1 MIAIVKANFNQEI
14 TDKLLAGCVRALEE
28 RSVPYKVF
36 VVPGAVE
43 TVGLTRQLLDASAYK
58 AIIVLGAVI
67 KGDTDH
73 YQFVCDYVTHGLSQ
87 LSTIASI
94 PIIFGILTTFTEE
107 HALERAC
114 PTRMNKGREFAIT
127 ALEMI
132 NVYSSVKYRWLRWF
146 R

>member
-14 TDKLLAGCVRALEE
+14 TDKLLAGAVAELDQ
-28 RSVPYKVF
+28 RSVAHKIF

-43 TVGLTRQLLDASAYK
+43 TVGLTKQLLDTSSYK
-58 AIIVLGAVI
+58 AIVVLGAVI
-67 KGDTDH
+67 KGETDH
-73 YQFVCDYVTHGLSQ
+73 YQFVCDYVTQGLSQ
-87 LSTIASI
+87 LSTVATI

-114 PTRMNKGREFAIT
+114 PSRMNKGGEFAAT

-132 NVYSSVKYRWLRWF
+132 SLYFSVRRS
-146 R
+146 

>member
-14 TDKLLAGCVRALEE
+14 TDKLLAGAVAELDQ
-28 RSVPYKVF
+28 RSVAHKIF

-43 TVGLTRQLLDASAYK
+43 TVGLTKQLLDTSSYK
-58 AIIVLGAVI
+58 AIVVLGAVI
-67 KGDTDH
+67 KGETDH
-73 YQFVCDYVTHGLSQ
+73 YQFVCDYVTQGLSQ
-87 LSTIASI
+87 LSTVATI

-114 PTRMNKGREFAIT
+114 PSRMNKGGEFAAT

-132 NVYSSVKYRWLRWF
+132 SLYISVRRS
-146 R
+146 

>member
-14 TDKLLAGCVRALEE
+14 TDKLLAGAVAELDQ
-28 RSVPYKVF
+28 RSVAYKVF

-43 TVGLTRQLLDASAYK
+43 TVGLTKQLLDTSSFK

-67 KGDTDH
+67 KGETDH
-73 YQFVCDYVTHGLSQ
+73 YQFVCDYVTQGLSQ
-87 LSTIASI
+87 LSTVATI

-114 PTRMNKGREFAIT
+114 PTRMNKGGEFAAT
-127 ALEMI
+127 ALQMI
-132 NVYSSVKYRWLRWF
+132 DVYTSAKLA
-146 R
+146 

>member
-14 TDKLLAGCVRALEE
+14 TDKLLSGCVTELDNH
-28 RSVPYKVF
+28 SISYKVF

-43 TVGLTRQLLDASAYK
+43 TVGFTRQLLDTSSYTAV
-58 AIIVLGAVI
+58 IVLGAVI

-73 YQFVCDYVTHGLSQ
+73 YQFVCDYVTQGLSQ
-87 LSTIASI
+87 LSTQATI

-114 PTRMNKGREFAIT
+114 PTRMNKGKEFAAT

-132 NVYSSVKYRWLRWF
+132 DLYGKVKE
-146 R
+146 

>member
-14 TDKLLAGCVRALEE
+14 TDKLLNGCTAELDGRTI
-28 RSVPYKVF
+28 PYKVF

-43 TVGLTRQLLDASAYK
+43 TVGITRQLLDTSSYTAV
-58 AIIVLGAVI
+58 IVLGAVI

-73 YQFVCDYVTHGLSQ
+73 YQFVCDYVTQGLSQ
-87 LSTIASI
+87 LSTQATI

-114 PTRMNKGREFAIT
+114 PTRMNKGKEFAAT

-132 NVYSSVKYRWLRWF
+132 DLYRKIKE
-146 R
+146 

>member
-14 TDKLLAGCVRALEE
+14 TDKLLNGCTAELDGRTI
-28 RSVPYKVF
+28 PYKVF

-43 TVGLTRQLLDASAYK
+43 TVGITRQLLDTSWYTAV
-58 AIIVLGAVI
+58 IVLGAVI

-73 YQFVCDYVTHGLSQ
+73 YQFVCDYVTQGLSQ
-87 LSTIASI
+87 LSTFATI

-114 PTRMNKGREFAIT
+114 PTRMNKGSEFAAT

-132 NVYSSVKYRWLRWF
+132 DLYRKIKE
-146 R
+146 